1 MARLNRSQTMIAAS
15 LACCVSRNG
24 KGGSKK
30 GDPSFVV
37 DRERLVSSKNRGV
50 GGLTR
55 LSDRRMSQLSCAFCV
70 CLKRKKG
77 EKGCRNPLR

>member
-1 MARLNRSQTMIAAS
+1 MIAAP

-37 DRERLVSSKNRGV
+37 DREKLVSSKNQGA
-50 GGLTR
+50 GGSTR
-55 LSDRRMSQLSCAFCV
+55 LSDRRMSLLSCAFCV
-70 CLKRKKG
+70 PQKRKKG
-77 EKGCRNPLR
+77 EKGCRNPLRRGG